1 MEAMRQRQVNGQKQ
15 SVSLAIDT
23 TKFSQVIDISTASRA
38 IIVGVYHNHMLST
51 SDMTRTEIKDF
62 IDKK

>member
-1 MEAMRQRQVNGQKQ
+1 MEAMRQIQVNGQNQ
-15 SVSLAIDT
+15 AVSIAIDT
-23 TKFSQVIDISTASRA
+23 TKFSQVIDISIASRA